1 MVALEKEHKNL
12 KRKLV
17 AIKNGTDAPPPPH
30 PSEDLAKAIQLS
42 QENYDKHLKKEE
54 KRFSTYNKQ
63 MELEKQKI
71 DEEIIKAMELIEKKE
86 EENFKLQERVRDLKK
101 IYKDNEEK
109 KKQEEEKKI
118 RLEEEK
124 KKEKEREELKKKKEL
139 EKLEKNSAKFDTSS
153 E

>member
-1 MVALEKEHKNL
+1 
-12 KRKLV
+12 
-17 AIKNGTDAPPPPH
+17 
-30 PSEDLAKAIQLS
+30 
-42 QENYDKHLKKEE
+42 
-54 KRFSTYNKQ
+54 